1 MPTSLTSG
9 QNCFPH
15 TCKTLECPSA
25 VGCRMSS
32 LSGDYRS
39 VGTQHAQVISNTHV
53 LLPCPI
59 HGDFSGV
66 RSPDAPRTLRK
77 GKRLTMAVEQRTSR
91 TVGFWIQPYM
101 CTWHQT
107 RLCHGAVCFPHGK
120 WLNQFYFIH
129 RSVWL
134 YHQRQTS
141 HSDSDCKVCLTFSG
155 KRFRPQFMFLGFGCI
170 GLLSVHCMCAEV
182 SDLCSAPNTFAT
194 FFGTVSCLLSSGIK
208 VILFYRIKGSLSLT
222 LSSLGLSPNCVAC
235 WSRPDSS
242 CQKELT

>member
-134 YHQRQTS
+134 YHQSQIAQS
-141 HSDSDCKVCLTFSG
+141 
-155 KRFRPQFMFLGFGCI
+155 
-170 GLLSVHCMCAEV
+170 E
-182 SDLCSAPNTFAT
+182 N
-194 FFGTVSCLLSSGIK
+194 
-208 VILFYRIKGSLSLT
+208 
-222 LSSLGLSPNCVAC
+222 
-235 WSRPDSS
+235 
-242 CQKELT
+242 KELFDNALEKRVKGWFRTNSRKNDPVPAWRRTHVLNPVGLWDLGRKFFHYWCQPRPGNR